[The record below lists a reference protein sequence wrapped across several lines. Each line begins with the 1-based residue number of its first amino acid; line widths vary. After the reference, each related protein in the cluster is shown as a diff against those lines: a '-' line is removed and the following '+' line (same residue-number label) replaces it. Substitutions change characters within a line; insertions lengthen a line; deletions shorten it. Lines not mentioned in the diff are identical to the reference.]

1 MENTPDP
8 EDELDHQDTDVDADS
23 SAQSDE
29 SLPKCKGKIKFES
42 VMQRGEAATY
52 FGALIDGLRHGQL
65 QFRHGDQNLSLA
77 PAQQVVVE
85 VKASK
90 KGDKEKVAFELE
102 WRRSPEE
109 TVELNG

>member
-1 MENTPDP
+1 MEATRDP
-8 EDELDHQDTDVDADS
+8 EDELDPEDTDVDADS
-23 SAQSDE
+23 SAQNDE
-29 SLPKCKGKIKFES
+29 PLPKSKGKIKFES
-42 VMQRGEAATY
+42 VMQRGEAAAY

-85 VKASK
+85 VKASR

-102 WRRSPEE
+102 WKLAGGKGH
-109 TVELNG
+109 ELRD